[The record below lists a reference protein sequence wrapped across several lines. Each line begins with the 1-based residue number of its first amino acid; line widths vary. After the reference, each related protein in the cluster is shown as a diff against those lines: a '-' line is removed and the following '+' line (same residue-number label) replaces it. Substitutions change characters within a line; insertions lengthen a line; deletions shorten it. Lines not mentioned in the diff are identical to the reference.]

1 MCGCGGG
8 NVCRWRRVRHQ
19 NSGLLPFGDKGRGGA
34 KGTQQGCYLTVA
46 RQHETTNSGLLP
58 FGRTKVGEGPRELN
72 MVAI

>member
-1 MCGCGGG
+1 MNSATGWG
-8 NVCRWRRVRHQ
+8 NCM
-19 NSGLLPFGDKGRGGA
+19 NSAILDGASTPDKGRGGA

-58 FGRTKVGEGPRELN
+58 FGRTKVVEGPRELN